1 MYEHSGPYWGLD
13 KAVSLIK
20 QLTTA
25 VNKRNKY
32 LTIVS
37 SDLPFDSN
45 FIFNSVS
52 IIFSIWKVQRA

>member
-37 SDLPFDSN
+37 SHLPFDPN
-45 FIFNSVS
+45 FIFNSIL
-52 IIFSIWKVQRA
+52 IIFSICKVQRA

>member
-20 QLTTA
+20 QLTTG

-32 LTIVS
+32 LQLCRRTFPLIQTLFLL
-37 SDLPFDSN
+37 DIDYFFDMEG
-45 FIFNSVS
+45 
-52 IIFSIWKVQRA
+52 